1 MRPSAAIAMIAMLPL
16 SVAIADVYKSVDAQG
31 HVLYSD
37 TPTPGAELV
46 RASTTHVAATSPQ
59 PAKPAPVQTQAKPE
73 EPVTDPATREA
84 AERAVASDVAQTR
97 EQQCAKAKEEY
108 EKAVAARRIYS
119 VGPSGEREFLTTDQA
134 QQQRVDAKLR
144 VDQLCNNPGG

>member
-16 SVAIADVYKSVDAQG
+16 SAAMADVYKSVDAQG
-31 HVLYSD
+31 NVLYSD

-46 RASTTHVAATSPQ
+46 RTGTTHIASAPSQ
-59 PAKPAPVQTQAKPE
+59 PAKPAPTPTQSKPDE
-73 EPVTDPATREA
+73 SVADPAAREA

-108 EKAVAARRIYS
+108 EKAVAARRIYN
-119 VGPSGEREFLTTDQA
+119 VGPNGEREFLTTDQA

-144 VDQLCNNPGG
+144 VDQLCNNAGG